1 MYVVPFKLCVAVVH
15 ELHCITYVQDG
26 DTYYVSVLD
35 PQVSGSSQQRI
46 KCLVRIPTPLEP
58 PKGSLC
64 IKVDNSF
71 GYNIYAFETILFIV
85 ISKCCV

>member
-1 MYVVPFKLCVAVVH
+1 MLRKYMINDEFTTQYMYVVPFKLCVAVVN

-46 KCLVRIPTPLEP
+46 KCLVSYESRLH
-58 PKGSLC
+58 
-64 IKVDNSF
+64 
-71 GYNIYAFETILFIV
+71 
-85 ISKCCV
+85 

>member
-15 ELHCITYVQDG
+15 ELHCVTYVQDG

-46 KCLVRIPTPLEP
+46 KCLVSYESRLH
-58 PKGSLC
+58 
-64 IKVDNSF
+64 
-71 GYNIYAFETILFIV
+71 
-85 ISKCCV
+85 